1 MSKLISK
8 SEKIFI
14 AGSSG
19 MVGRAIKNSLL
30 NAGYGDQLKGGNIL
44 SPSRAILDLENSLKV
59 ENWFKKNKPS
69 IVIIAAAKVGGIH
82 ANHVMPYEF
91 LIKNLKIQNNLI
103 EQSYANNVKRLLF
116 LGSSCIYPKFSKQPI
131 MEEYLLTDIL
141 EKTNEYYALAKIT
154 GIKLCQSLRIQ
165 YGFDAISLMPTNLYG
180 PGDNYHPLN
189 SHVLPALINKIYD
202 AKLNGNNQIICWGS
216 GKPLREFLYV
226 EDLAD
231 ACVFALENWDP
242 DDCNAPKDIHG
253 ENLCWL
259 NVGSPYEVSIKE
271 LVGLIANECDFHGEI
286 NWDFSKPDGTERKK
300 LDTSRMSNL
309 GWEAKVNLQE
319 GIKKTFGSYLYEKE
333 KNILRT

>member
-1 MSKLISK
+1 MSKLIRK

-30 NAGYGDQLKGGNIL
+30 KAGYGDEFKGGNIL
-44 SPSRAILDLENSLKV
+44 SPSREILDLENSLKV

-82 ANHVMPYEF
+82 ANNVMPYEF

-116 LGSSCIYPKFSKQPI
+116 LGSSCIYPKFSQQPI

-202 AKLNGNNQIICWGS
+202 AKLNSNNQIICWGS

-226 EDLAD
+226 DDLAD
-231 ACVFALENWDP
+231 ACLFALENWDP
-242 DDCNAPKDIHG
+242 DDGNAPKDIHG
-253 ENLCWL
+253 ENLYWL
-259 NVGSPYEVSIKE
+259 NVGSQYEVSIKE
-271 LVGLIANECDFHGEI
+271 LVDLIANECDFHGEI
-286 NWDFSKPDGTERKK
+286 NWDLSKPDGTGRKK
-300 LDTSRMSNL
+300 LDTSRMSYL
-309 GWEAKVNLQE
+309 GWEAKVNLKE
-319 GIKKTFGSYLYEKE
+319 GIKRTIGSYLIEKE